1 MTVLVTGG
9 AGYIGGHMV
18 LTLRDRGEQVV
29 VLDDLSTG
37 FRHALPPDVPLVV
50 GDVGEIDLVRQTIH
64 AHGVDAVAHFA
75 AKIVVPESMTDPLS
89 YYLNNTVK
97 SRDLLEAVIAG
108 GVRAFLFSSTAAVYG
123 NASQHPISEDDEPR
137 PLSPYG
143 ASKLMT
149 ERMVQDVSRAGPLR
163 HVILRY
169 FNVAGA
175 DPAGR
180 LGQSTP
186 EATHL
191 IKAAM
196 QAALGRRP
204 RLEVF
209 GDDYPTPD
217 GTCVR
222 DYIHVTDLVDAHV
235 AALEHLRG
243 GGGSLLLNCGYG
255 RGYSVSEVV
264 EAVRRVTGLPFEAK
278 IAPRRPGDPAAIVAA
293 SDRIRTTLGWMP
305 RLDDLHLIVEHAFA
319 WERRLSEG

>member
-1 MTVLVTGG
+1 
-9 AGYIGGHMV
+9 
-18 LTLRDRGEQVV
+18 
-29 VLDDLSTG
+29 
-37 FRHALPPDVPLVV
+37 
-50 GDVGEIDLVRQTIH
+50 VRRTIEEH
-64 AHGVDAVAHFA
+64 RIDAVAHFA
-75 AKIVVPESMTDPLS
+75 AKIVVPESMTDPLG